1 LQYKYLVLTN
11 TTIGA
16 FMSLLDSNIVL
27 VSLPYIIHNL
37 SGTSDFDGIWI
48 IISYTLVT
56 AVLLLTIGR
65 LGDIF
70 GRVKLYNLGFAI
82 FTFGSGLC
90 SIASNGISLVVFR
103 LVQGVGAALIWSN
116 NAAILTDAFP
126 ASERGRALGFNQ
138 VAGISGSIVGLVAGG
153 VLTAF
158 LGWRSIFWINLPVGV
173 FATAWA
179 YLKLRDIRPPLKGEG
194 LDIVGNS
201 LFAGGLSLF
210 LVGLTLGAIEG
221 WGSVQI
227 AEMVV
232 GVVMVG
238 LFAFAET
245 RVKNPMMDISLFRIK
260 AFTAGAVANLL
271 SSISRSSISLILV
284 FYFQGI
290 LLYSVLT
297 AGILL
302 IPFSIAFVVFGPLSG
317 YLSDK
322 YGPRWFASTGMMVSG
337 VALLMFAVLPY
348 KVPYPTLAVA
358 MVLAGAG
365 GGMFVAPNVAAL
377 MSSVPPARRGIA
389 SGISSTLF
397 SVGSL
402 LSLGLIF
409 AIFAASIPLPALQAI
424 FAGQAPPAGSL
435 DVSSFISAMHEI
447 FLIMAAMSFIC
458 VIPASQ
464 TGTRA
469 PKETII
475 YEREG

>member
-1 LQYKYLVLTN
+1 MQYKYTVLTN

-16 FMSLLDSNIVL
+16 FMSLLDANIVL
-27 VSLPYIIHNL
+27 VSLPFIIHNL

-70 GRVKLYNLGFAI
+70 GRVKLYNVGFAI

-90 SIASNGISLVVFR
+90 SVAPNGLDLVLFR
-103 LVQGVGAALIWSN
+103 LVQGTGAALIWSN
-116 NAAILTDAFP
+116 NAAIITDAFP
-126 ASERGRALGFNQ
+126 ASERGRALGLNQ
-138 VAGISGSIVGLVAGG
+138 VAGVSGSIVGLVAGG

-158 LGWRSIFWINLPVGV
+158 LGWRSIFWINLPIGI
-173 FATAWA
+173 FATSWA
-179 YLKLRDIRPPLKGEG
+179 YLKLRDIRAPLKGEG
-194 LDIVGNS
+194 IDIIGNS
-201 LFAGGLSLF
+201 LFAGGLTLF
-210 LVGLTLGAIEG
+210 LLGLTLGAIEG
-221 WGSVQI
+221 WGNIQL

-232 GVVMVG
+232 GVG
-238 LFAFAET
+238 LLGVFAYAET
-245 RVKNPMMDISLFRIK
+245 RVKNPMMDINLFRIR
-260 AFTAGAVANLL
+260 AFMAGATANLL

-302 IPFSIAFVVFGPLSG
+302 IPFSVAFVVFGPLSG
-317 YLSDK
+317 FFSDR
-322 YGPRWFASTGMMVSG
+322 YGPRWFATTGMVLSG
-337 VALLMFAVLPY
+337 VALLIFSVLPY
-348 KVPYPTLAVA
+348 KVPYTTMAVA
-358 MVLAGAG
+358 MVIAGAG
-365 GGMFVAPNVAAL
+365 GGMFVAPNVSAL

-389 SGISSTLF
+389 SGVSSTLF

-424 FAGQAPPAGSL
+424 FAGQVPPAGSL
-435 DVSSFISAMHEI
+435 DISSFINSMHEI
-447 FLIMAAMSFIC
+447 FLVMAAVSFIC

-464 TGTRA
+464 TGTRP

-475 YEREG
+475 YEKGV